1 MNKIGKFS
9 VVAAAAAAT
18 ILATGSS
25 AYAGTDASSSVA
37 GSWSRF
43 ISYGDK
49 FENCDTGEDGLIS
62 YVAYEYVRIDG
73 SLQTGSHYN
82 PGSNG
87 DCSQW
92 DHNFGEGVPSGSA
105 PAWTSLPGLR
115 TPATGGGPESRSAT
129 AAGRC
134 LGGGRSPAGP
144 GQSRRS
150 GPGRR

>member
-1 MNKIGKFS
+1 MNKVGKLS

-18 ILATGSS
+18 ILVTGSS
-25 AYAGTDASSSVA
+25 AYADASSSVA

-49 FENCDTGEDGLIS
+49 FENCDTAEDGLIS

-92 DHNFGEGVPSGSA
+92 DHNFGEGRTVRFRSCVDQ
-105 PAWTSLPGLR
+105 PAWFADTCDKWR
-115 TPATGGGPESRSAT
+115 TGVA
-129 AAGRC
+129 
-134 LGGGRSPAGP
+134 
-144 GQSRRS
+144 
-150 GPGRR
+150 